1 MYTGHETKIQMN
13 TTKSQFKVSKM
24 MHITSGAIFWIFI
37 LQVIFS
43 FLGALYCA
51 YWTEENLDLEYL
63 GLS

>member
-1 MYTGHETKIQMN
+1 MN
-13 TTKSQFKVSKM
+13 TTKSKFKVSKM
-24 MHITSGAIFWIFI
+24 MHITSAAIFWIFI